1 MAKQSTFGIGIG
13 EIFSK
18 GFKAWLPNFLPLMA
32 AGILPVAVSTGF
44 SQFANQFIIENS
56 VAQDVRFFIFN
67 FIGWVIA
74 GTLSYPWY
82 VYAIRAADGDPIR
95 LGEPFETPKKFLQQ
109 FVGTFWFFAG
119 FVLGIRFFL
128 LPAFAILVFYAFYG
142 YLIADT
148 DKGGLHALGTSV
160 RMGEK
165 RRFGLFALS
174 MIFMM
179 FNFLGVVPGL
189 GLEGLSFS
197 VRLVVVSLGLLVT
210 TSITLVCGA
219 VIYRVFRGF
228 LNE

>member
-1 MAKQSTFGIGIG
+1 
-13 EIFSK
+13 
-18 GFKAWLPNFLPLMA
+18 
-32 AGILPVAVSTGF
+32 
-44 SQFANQFIIENS
+44 
-56 VAQDVRFFIFN
+56 
-67 FIGWVIA
+67 
-74 GTLSYPWY
+74 
-82 VYAIRAADGDPIR
+82 
-95 LGEPFETPKKFLQQ
+95 
-109 FVGTFWFFAG
+109 
-119 FVLGIRFFL
+119 
-128 LPAFAILVFYAFYG
+128 
-142 YLIADT
+142 
-148 DKGGLHALGTSV
+148 
-160 RMGEK
+160 MGEK